1 MKKKITI
8 LGCEV
13 IIVFNMAVQIT
24 FEEISGKPFAEIDN
38 NSSKDNLA
46 LAYSAILANNPDTSI
61 TIDKL
66 MHEASGKD
74 MAELLNA
81 VTESFI
87 QWNKMPSTLADED
100 DNTSS
105 PDTSSPVLEASAS
118 SDSAESSAADDSAKN
133 S

>member
-13 IIVFNMAVQIT
+13 IIVFNMATQIT

-105 PDTSSPVLEASAS
+105 PDTSSPVLEAPAS
-118 SDSAESSAADDSAKN
+118 SDSPSDEKN

>member
-105 PDTSSPVLEASAS
+105 PDTSSPMIEGSAS
-118 SDSAESSAADDSAKN
+118 SDSAESSAADDSPKN

>member
-46 LAYSAILANNPDTSI
+46 LAYSAIIANNPDTSI

-74 MAELLNA
+74 MADLLNA

-118 SDSAESSAADDSAKN
+118 SDSPSDEKN

>member
-74 MAELLNA
+74 MADLLNA

-105 PDTSSPVLEASAS
+105 PDTSSPELEASAS
-118 SDSAESSAADDSAKN
+118 SDSSSDEKN

>member
-74 MAELLNA
+74 MADLLNA

-87 QWNKMPSTLADED
+87 QWNKMPSTLVDED

-105 PDTSSPVLEASAS
+105 PDTSAPELEASAS
-118 SDSAESSAADDSAKN
+118 SDSPSDEKN

>member
-38 NSSKDNLA
+38 NSSKDDLA

-118 SDSAESSAADDSAKN
+118 SDSPSDEKN

>member
-38 NSSKDNLA
+38 NSSKDNLT

-74 MAELLNA
+74 MADLLNA

-118 SDSAESSAADDSAKN
+118 SDSPSDEKN

>member
-74 MAELLNA
+74 MADLLNA

-100 DNTSS
+100 DNTPS

-118 SDSAESSAADDSAKN
+118 SDSPSDEKN

>member
-74 MAELLNA
+74 MADLLNA

-100 DNTSS
+100 DNTLS
-105 PDTSSPVLEASAS
+105 PDTSELEASAS
-118 SDSAESSAADDSAKN
+118 SDSPSDEKN

>member
-74 MAELLNA
+74 MADLLNA

-118 SDSAESSAADDSAKN
+118 SDSPSDEKN

>member
-118 SDSAESSAADDSAKN
+118 SDSPESSAADDSAKN

>member
-74 MAELLNA
+74 MADLLNA

-105 PDTSSPVLEASAS
+105 PDTSSAVLEAPAS
-118 SDSAESSAADDSAKN
+118 SDSPSDEKN

>member
-87 QWNKMPSTLADED
+87 QWNKMPSTLADEG

-118 SDSAESSAADDSAKN
+118 GDSASDEKN

>member
-74 MAELLNA
+74 MADLLNA

-105 PDTSSPVLEASAS
+105 PDTSSSVLEASAS
-118 SDSAESSAADDSAKN
+118 SDSPSDEKN

>member
-24 FEEISGKPFAEIDN
+24 FEGISGKPFAEIDN
-38 NSSKDNLA
+38 NSSKDDLA

-118 SDSAESSAADDSAKN
+118 SDSPSDEKN

>member
-74 MAELLNA
+74 MADLLNA

-118 SDSAESSAADDSAKN
+118 SDSPSDKKN

>member
-118 SDSAESSAADDSAKN
+118 SDSPSDEKTS
-133 S
+133 

>member
-87 QWNKMPSTLADED
+87 QWNKMPSTLHDED

-105 PDTSSPVLEASAS
+105 PDNTFAELEPSAS
-118 SDSAESSAADDSAKN
+118 SDSPESSAADDSAKN

>member
-74 MAELLNA
+74 MADLLNA

-105 PDTSSPVLEASAS
+105 PDTSSVLEASAS
-118 SDSAESSAADDSAKN
+118 SDSPSDEKN

>member
-105 PDTSSPVLEASAS
+105 PDTSAPVLEASAS
-118 SDSAESSAADDSAKN
+118 SDSPSDEKN

>member
-46 LAYSAILANNPDTSI
+46 LAYSASLANNPDTSI

-118 SDSAESSAADDSAKN
+118 SDSPSDEKN

>member
-74 MAELLNA
+74 IADLLNA

-118 SDSAESSAADDSAKN
+118 SDSPSDKKN

>member
-105 PDTSSPVLEASAS
+105 PDTSAPELEASAS
-118 SDSAESSAADDSAKN
+118 SDSSSDEKN

>member
-8 LGCEV
+8 LGYEV

-74 MAELLNA
+74 MADLLNA

-105 PDTSSPVLEASAS
+105 PDTSSPVLEPSAS
-118 SDSAESSAADDSAKN
+118 SDSPSDEKN

>member
-46 LAYSAILANNPDTSI
+46 LAYSAILANNTDTSI

-100 DNTSS
+100 NNTSS

-118 SDSAESSAADDSAKN
+118 SDSPSDEKN

>member
-118 SDSAESSAADDSAKN
+118 SDSPSDEKN

>member
-87 QWNKMPSTLADED
+87 QWNKMPSTLDDED

-105 PDTSSPVLEASAS
+105 PDTSFPELEASAS
-118 SDSAESSAADDSAKN
+118 SDSPESSAADDSAKN

>member
-105 PDTSSPVLEASAS
+105 PDTSAPVLEASAS
-118 SDSAESSAADDSAKN
+118 GDSAESSAADDSAKN

>member
-61 TIDKL
+61 TFDKL

-74 MAELLNA
+74 MADLLNA

-105 PDTSSPVLEASAS
+105 PDTSSPVLEASTS
-118 SDSAESSAADDSAKN
+118 SDSPSDEKN

>member
-74 MAELLNA
+74 MADLLNA

-105 PDTSSPVLEASAS
+105 PDTSAPELEASAS
-118 SDSAESSAADDSAKN
+118 SDLPSDEKN

>member
-38 NSSKDNLA
+38 NSSKDNLT

-74 MAELLNA
+74 MADLLNA

-100 DNTSS
+100 DNISS

-118 SDSAESSAADDSAKN
+118 SDSPSDEKN

>member
-38 NSSKDNLA
+38 NSSKDILA

-118 SDSAESSAADDSAKN
+118 SDSPSGEKN

>member
-74 MAELLNA
+74 MADLLNA

-105 PDTSSPVLEASAS
+105 PDTSSPELEASAS
-118 SDSAESSAADDSAKN
+118 SDSAESSAADDSPKN

>member
-74 MAELLNA
+74 IADLLNA

-118 SDSAESSAADDSAKN
+118 SDSAESSAADDSPKN

>member
-118 SDSAESSAADDSAKN
+118 SDLPSDEKN

>member
-38 NSSKDNLA
+38 NSSKDNLT

-118 SDSAESSAADDSAKN
+118 SDSPSDEKN

>member
-74 MAELLNA
+74 IADLLNA

-87 QWNKMPSTLADED
+87 QWNKMPSTLADDED
-100 DNTSS
+100 HPADNSDN
-105 PDTSSPVLEASAS
+105 PDNP
-118 SDSAESSAADDSAKN
+118 DNPGNPYNPESSLEGPKN

>member
-118 SDSAESSAADDSAKN
+118 SDSLSDEKN

>member
-74 MAELLNA
+74 MADLLNA

-118 SDSAESSAADDSAKN
+118 SDSPESSAADDSPKN

>member
-74 MAELLNA
+74 MADLLNA

-100 DNTSS
+100 DSTSS

-118 SDSAESSAADDSAKN
+118 SDSAESSAADDSPKN